1 MPARVRRCGPAAD
14 CRALAELVLRHKNGI
29 VQDHY
34 EIAERLAEKLRLTPR
49 ERLVLR
55 QELRHYL
62 EGTYLR
68 VVRDPG
74 GVRG

>member
-1 MPARVRRCGPAAD
+1 MVRMRRCKPAAD
-14 CRALAELVLRHKNGI
+14 CRALAELVLRHKEGI
-29 VQDHY
+29 VQGHY
-34 EIAERLAEKLRLTPR
+34 EIAERMAEKLGLTPR

-68 VVRDPG
+68 VVKKNA
-74 GVRG
+74 